1 MYIFQSYGD
10 QFAAS
15 LHDLWGS
22 FIYFVPGFLFSVILF
37 IIGWIVG
44 AVIGKAVAQVITSL
58 KVDKMLANAG
68 VDDVMEKAGL
78 KLNVGGFIGG
88 LVKWFII
95 AVFLMASLANL
106 QLTAVTDF
114 NRVDILGYLP
124 HVIVASLILII
135 ATVIADFMAKVVSS
149 SSRAV
154 GHSSATF
161 LGTTVRYAIYTFAF
175 IMALSELQI
184 AGDYMR
190 AIFIGLIAMLSLAGG
205 LAFGLG
211 GKDAAAR
218 AIEKVRENV
227 KPM

>member
-1 MYIFQSYGD
+1 MYIFSSYGE
-10 QFAAS
+10 QFSAS
-15 LHDLWGS
+15 LHDIWGS

-44 AVIGKAVAQVITSL
+44 AVVGKAVAQVITAL
-58 KVDKMLANAG
+58 KVDKVLESAG
-68 VDDVMEKAGL
+68 VDDVMQKAGL

-95 AVFLMASLANL
+95 AVFLMASLSNL
-106 QLTAVTDF
+106 GLIAVTDF
-114 NRVDILGYLP
+114 IRIDVLGYLP
-124 HVIVASLILII
+124 HVIVASLILVI
-135 ATVIADFMAKVVSS
+135 ATVIADFMGKVVSS
-149 SSRAV
+149 SSRA
-154 GHSSATF
+154 GGLRSASF
-161 LGTTVRYAIYTFAF
+161 LGTVVRYAIFTFAF

-190 AIFIGLIAMLSLAGG
+190 AIFIGLIAMLALAGG

-211 GKDAAAR
+211 GKEAAAR
-218 AIEKVRENV
+218 ALEKVREHV